1 MKKTALILAL
11 AAVTAPVFAETE
23 LPQVVVTASNSEQSL
38 KTVTSPTTII
48 TEEEIKEKQAHSLV
62 EVLRGVPG
70 ITIKSN
76 GGPGTA
82 STIFMR
88 GQGNQGTLVLIDGIE
103 MTNPLGTGGARIE
116 MIPVAD
122 IQRIE
127 IIQGPQSGVWGSG
140 AAGVI
145 NIITKKSGANTA
157 SAEFGSYGF
166 KQISTSFGA
175 QTPKSGFRV
184 NLSSLSTDGYSRIK
198 AYHHSNDGYENDA
211 FQQSDLSFSFH
222 FKPVK
227 NHQFSVFI
235 KNTQAYS
242 EYDSTYVTPP
252 TTPPNANGSYD
263 KTDFTDTLRRIGLK
277 SVINEHLSSELYA
290 QDNQLTHYGNEGL
303 TTQTGG
309 RLHFS
314 YNDSD
319 FLNLEIQ
326 NKNLHQL
333 YSSKSYNDTSYSANN
348 TNRFG
353 QFVITEAIRQDD
365 FNRFKDATTGKVG
378 AKYLLPQEGY
388 ISANYGTAYNAPT
401 LYQATYKSTQNLKP
415 ESSTGY
421 DLTLSKFGATITYFK
436 QVTEDAITF
445 DYNTYDKYYNADG
458 RNTAEGIEFSYQ
470 RTFEAISTDL
480 KLSYL
485 TQTVTNKE
493 GDWLALRPDETA
505 NVQLSYFGFN
515 KATIGIDTSYVGDKY
530 DKSDKKGANIGNYFV
545 TDLFANYALTRAVNL
560 KAKVKNLFNEDYT
573 DAVASYV
580 GNSDT
585 PKYVYNNGG
594 TQIFVGID
602 GKF

>member
-38 KTVTSPTTII
+38 KTVTSPMTII

-70 ITIKSN
+70 ITIKGN
-76 GGPGTA
+76 GGLGSS

-166 KQISTSFGA
+166 KQLSTSFGA
-175 QTPKSGFRV
+175 QTPKAGFRV
-184 NLSSLSTDGYSRIK
+184 NLNSLSTDGYSRIK

-222 FKPVK
+222 VKPVK
-227 NHQFSVFI
+227 NHQLSVFL
-235 KNTQAYS
+235 KQTDAYT
-242 EYDSTYVTPP
+242 EYDY
-252 TTPPNANGSYD
+252 TTDPNKLAF
-263 KTDFTDTLRRIGLK
+263 TDYTDTLRKISLNSQLSPK
-277 SVINEHLSSELYA
+277 LSSELYA

-309 RLHFS
+309 KLHFS

-333 YSSKSYNDTSYSANN
+333 YSSKSYDDTSYSANN

-353 QFVITEAIRQDD
+353 QFVITEAIRQDN

-401 LYQATYKSTQNLKP
+401 LYQATYNSTQNLKP

-436 QVTEDAITF
+436 QVTEDAIISV
-445 DYNTYDKYYNADG
+445 YPYDKYFNADG

-470 RTFEAISTDL
+470 RTLEPISTDL

-485 TQTVTNKE
+485 TQTVTDKK
-493 GDWLALRPDETA
+493 GDWLALRPDKTA
-505 NVQLSYFGFN
+505 NIELSYFGFN

-530 DKSDKKGANIGNYFV
+530 DKSGKKGANIGNYFV
-545 TDLFANYALTRAVNL
+545 TDLFANYVLTRAVNL

-580 GNSDT
+580 SNTNT